1 MKKFSVAL
9 IALATIL
16 AIAPAAY
23 ADTIAFNVTGTGTQ
37 TTNTASVSFQV
48 SGSQQTTGPY
58 AGDYLI
64 TGLTG
69 GTATINGSTFSIV
82 SLITSSTVASNGSG
96 TPLLSGY
103 FWGPTDPNVL
113 TDVGTTSGPGDFDNE
128 IITVAGS
135 PVTYTLDNQGLAFL
149 LSNGEDLQIF
159 VAYNK
164 GTKINDVVITE
175 DATDGSAS
183 TYVSAATNL
192 NITPSPEPG
201 SLVLFGTG
209 LIGFAGLLRRK
220 YMVSR

>member
-9 IALATIL
+9 IALATVS
-16 AIAPAAY
+16 AIAPASY

-48 SGSQQTTGPY
+48 SGTQQTTGPY

-69 GTATINGSTFSIV
+69 GTATINGQTFGIV
-82 SLITSSTVASNGSG
+82 SLITPSTLASNGSG
-96 TPLLSGY
+96 TPLLTGY
-103 FWGPTDPNVL
+103 MWGPTDPNVA
-113 TDVGTTSGPGDFDNE
+113 TSVGTTSGPGDFDNE

-159 VAYNK
+159 VAFNK
-164 GTKINDVVITE
+164 ATKINDVVITE
-175 DATDGSAS
+175 DAIDGSAS

-192 NITPSPEPG
+192 NITQSPEPG